1 MLVRTDPDTLA
12 EFDSDESGAFHASGI
27 EAVYFPESADEVAQV
42 LREANARGIAVTVSG
57 GGTGLTGGRVA
68 TGGGWVL
75 STAELR
81 QARGLSPEIG
91 AADLKGTDP
100 ALQAASHLWG
110 QSPAGTDPLRVEHEQ
125 FGRSYSILLDA
136 EAKEA
141 VVPVGMTLEL
151 LGAMLPAGLIY
162 PPDPTER
169 TATIGG
175 TIATNASG
183 ARTYHYG
190 ATRQWVQALQ
200 LVLPTDELLEIE
212 RGEVKAD
219 HGVLRFGAGESHY
232 EIAVPTYHMP
242 PVKNAAG
249 LYAAPDMDL
258 VDLFV
263 GDEGIL
269 GVVTQARLKLAE
281 QPADLIAEIAFFDS
295 LEDAFGFVADLRAAK
310 ADGLPVLSIEF
321 FDGHALSFMQHPT
334 VRGEYAAAIYTEII
348 GTLNEAEPLLAALEA
363 HHVAQDWFAED
374 AGERQEQKD
383 FRHSLPD
390 GVNAYLRRQGSYKLG
405 TDFAVPAEQFPRLL
419 ELSIQAADEFRA
431 RFPHEGEHTA
441 TWGHLGNHHLHFN
454 FLARNAEE
462 MTVAREL
469 YAKLAQQAVA
479 MGGTISAEH
488 GVGKKT
494 AEIKGKTM
502 PYLQLMYGEEGLRE
516 IAEVKRA
523 LDPKWILN
531 PGNMSPHA

>member
-1 MLVRTDPDTLA
+1 M
-12 EFDSDESGAFHASGI
+12 S
-27 EAVYFPESADEVAQV
+27 
-42 LREANARGIAVTVSG
+42 
-57 GGTGLTGGRVA
+57 
-68 TGGGWVL
+68 
-75 STAELR
+75 
-81 QARGLSPEIG
+81 
-91 AADLKGTDP
+91 
-100 ALQAASHLWG
+100 
-110 QSPAGTDPLRVEHEQ
+110 
-125 FGRSYSILLDA
+125 
-136 EAKEA
+136 
-141 VVPVGMTLEL
+141 LEL
-151 LGAMLPAGLIY
+151 LGAMLPAGLVY

-200 LVLPTDELLEIE
+200 VVLPTGAVLEIE
-212 RGEVKAD
+212 RGEVTAQD
-219 HGVLRFGAGESHY
+219 GVLRFSAAGFPH
-232 EIAVPTYHMP
+232 EITVPTYSMP

-263 GDEGIL
+263 GDEGLL

-281 QPADLIAEIAFFDS
+281 LPDELLAEIAFFDS
-295 LEDAFGFVADLRAAK
+295 LADAFGFVADLRAAK
-310 ADGLPVLSIEF
+310 AEGLPVLSIEL

-334 VRGEYAAAIYTEII
+334 VTGEYAAAIYTEII
-348 GTLNEAEPLLAALEA
+348 GTLDEAEPLLAALEA
-363 HHVAQDWFAED
+363 RHVAQDWFAED
-374 AGERQEQKD
+374 AAERQEQKD

-390 GVNAYLRRQGSYKLG
+390 GVNGYLRRQGSYKLG
-405 TDFAVPAEQFPRLL
+405 TDFAVPADQFPQLL
-419 ELSIQAADEFRA
+419 ELSQQAAAEFRA

-454 FLARNAEE
+454 FLARNAAE
-462 MTVAREL
+462 MTFAREL
-469 YAKLAQQAVA
+469 YAKLARQAVA

-494 AEIKGKTM
+494 AEIDGKTV
-502 PYLQLMYGEEGLRE
+502 PYLQLMYGEEGLEE
-516 IAEVKRA
+516 IAAVKRA

-531 PGNMSPHA
+531 PGNMVPIDW